1 MAKTPIKSPDKVV
14 PARPTGRPVG
24 RPSKYTPEIAE
35 RIFME
40 MTDGKD
46 MVEIC
51 QAEDMPDRATV
62 YRWMARDAEFA
73 SLCARAREALADY
86 EFYRAKKL
94 ADDCTEENVNSAR
107 VKLNHLQWRIMKVS
121 PRTYG
126 DKTQTELTGANGG
139 PIKVETSVLDVST
152 LDVEE
157 LEALEKALT
166 ATIKK

>member
-1 MAKTPIKSPDKVV
+1 MVTK
-14 PARPTGRPVG
+14 PTGRPVG

-35 RIFME
+35 RIFVE
-40 MTDGKD
+40 MANGKD

-51 QAEDMPDRATV
+51 MADDMPDRTTV
-62 YRWMARDAEFA
+62 YRWTLQHPEFA
-73 SLCARAREALADY
+73 ALCARAREALADY

-107 VKLNHLQWRIMKVS
+107 IKLNHLQWRIMKVS

-157 LEALEKALT
+157 LEALEKALA
-166 ATIKK
+166 ATVKK